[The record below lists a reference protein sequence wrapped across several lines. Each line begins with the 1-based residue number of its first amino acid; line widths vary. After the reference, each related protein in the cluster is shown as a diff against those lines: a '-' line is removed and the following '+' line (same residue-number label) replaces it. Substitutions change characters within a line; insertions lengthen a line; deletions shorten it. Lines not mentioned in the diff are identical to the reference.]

1 MIFIAITLPRREF
14 VFNVLQRFKRMFY
27 QHPEIKGSIRNL
39 RQYYRESARM
49 NVFSY
54 DIYLNDKL
62 VLSEDFDFSSQSRQ
76 QALNSAITRGN
87 RIRQDELIKHELAA
101 VGNNLY
107 VKWCTDLTKYGKSI
121 GLTGF
126 YSVFEK
132 GRQYCTYNTQNLD
145 EALEKLNEI
154 TARNQNDLR
163 RYKQIREEIDF

>member
-1 MIFIAITLPRREF
+1 
-14 VFNVLQRFKRMFY
+14 MFY

-39 RQYYRESARM
+39 RQYYRESAGM

-62 VLSEDFDFSSQSRQ
+62 VLSEDFDFSSQSRE
-76 QALNSAITRGN
+76 QALNSAIARGN

-107 VKWCTDLTKYGKSI
+107 VKWCTDLTEYGKSI
-121 GLTGF
+121 RLTGF

-132 GRQYCTYNTQNLD
+132 GRQYCIYNTQNLD

-154 TARNQNDLR
+154 ATRNHNDLR

>member
-1 MIFIAITLPRREF
+1 
-14 VFNVLQRFKRMFY
+14 MFY

-39 RQYYRESARM
+39 RQYYRESAKM

-62 VLSEDFDFSSQSRQ
+62 VLSEDFDFSSQSRE
-76 QALNSAITRGN
+76 QALNSAIAKRSVGIARGN

-107 VKWCTDLTKYGKSI
+107 VKWCTDLTEYGKSI

-132 GRQYCTYNTQNLD
+132 GRQYCIYNTQNLD
-145 EALEKLNEI
+145 KALEKLNEI